1 MTVPLAQRIV
11 SSATGLSKQAFTGS
25 QMVHE
30 DLGQLQ
36 SSGKASF
43 LEHGAR
49 HRPSNDL
56 AGSSSQRRR
65 RALYKGEDDQLRSMR
80 KELRHEIGVD
90 QENDWVTL
98 TPAKSNYSTDLG
110 FDQRHRHNSTS
121 YDIAGESTT
130 KRAQSTEED
139 LHPQFDSTWER
150 LYPGQVLRDFTV
162 GEDHKDLDMMI
173 KEYARFADTW
183 KLLLSPQSGHGFTY
197 TWNRSGTTSAKCPTG
212 SGSKTYA
219 QALQSSSDKAR
230 SKAAARAEQISAHL
244 LHTQHDRLYENRAK
258 PSLEEC
264 SFLRQQAEDQIREER
279 AIRQADLARLHGTR
293 NFSHQVPIRS
303 TGQWK
308 QRPMMKTAEV
318 HLQNPTRL
326 ENMAPASL
334 KGEQKEEISKSDF
347 QCPFPHCH
355 HALKTGAYWVRK
367 WENPSDLSTLELA
380 RSGSQGLMCVHD
392 GCLECFVDGSEWWEH
407 IMSSHHGNGS
417 DKSRSLTERMMRVWG
432 KRRAVI

>member
-1 MTVPLAQRIV
+1 MPFVQRIA
-11 SSATGLSKQAFTGS
+11 SSAADLSKQGFTGS
-25 QMVHE
+25 QTVHE

-36 SSGKASF
+36 PSGKASF
-43 LEHGAR
+43 LGHGAR

-56 AGSSSQRRR
+56 AESSSQRRR
-65 RALYKGEDDQLRSMR
+65 RALYKGENDQIRSTR
-80 KELRHEIGVD
+80 KELRQEVGVD
-90 QENDWVTL
+90 KENDWVEL
-98 TPAKSNYSTDLG
+98 TTAKSDDTFDLG
-110 FDQRHRHNSTS
+110 FDQKRRHDSMS
-121 YDIAGESTT
+121 YDIADESFIQQVQ
-130 KRAQSTEED
+130 ATEDD
-139 LHPQFDSTWER
+139 LHPQLDRTWAR
-150 LYPGQVLRDFTV
+150 LYPGQTLRDLTV
-162 GEDHKDLDMMI
+162 GKSHQDLDMMI
-173 KEYARFADTW
+173 EEYARFAETW
-183 KLLLSPQSGHGFTY
+183 KLLLSPDSDHGFTY
-197 TWNRSGTTSAKCPTG
+197 TWNRSDTTSVKHRTDLALKLQEP
-212 SGSKTYA
+212 
-219 QALQSSSDKAR
+219 ALQSSSDNVR

-244 LHTQHDRLYENRAK
+244 LHTQHDRLYENLAK

-367 WENPSDLSTLELA
+367 WENTSDLSTLELA

-392 GCLECFVDGSEWWEH
+392 GCLECFVDGSEWREH
-407 IMSSHHGNGS
+407 IMSPHHENGS